1 MRTKV
6 TLWDHVWDFNVRFWS
21 TSKGTRNTDFVFC
34 LYSICWAMDRKLIPN
49 FSWQCYFIYH
59 TFSLF
64 CRQFLLRRYC
74 ASSVGS
80 HCVTT
85 AKSYHTV
92 KIKASCWERFQKR
105 YLFCLQ
111 RIVPDDTQ
119 TLTFYQWSRLQSLI
133 RIGFHATTFCRFFN
147 FFFFVLFF
155 FIISNCINRSR
166 FTFSNQLYFESSGSM
181 DVENTIIWI
190 NERPIFL

>member
-1 MRTKV
+1 MNIANKSHALGSCLGFQCAV
-6 TLWDHVWDFNVRFWS
+6 LINFQGNKEYGLCF
-21 TSKGTRNTDFVFC
+21 FVFC

-111 RIVPDDTQ
+111 RIVPGDTQ

-133 RIGFHATTFCRFFN
+133 RIGFRATTFCRFFI
-147 FFFFVLFF
+147 FFFFGFVFFLLFQ
-155 FIISNCINRSR
+155 IA
-166 FTFSNQLYFESSGSM
+166 
-181 DVENTIIWI
+181 
-190 NERPIFL
+190 